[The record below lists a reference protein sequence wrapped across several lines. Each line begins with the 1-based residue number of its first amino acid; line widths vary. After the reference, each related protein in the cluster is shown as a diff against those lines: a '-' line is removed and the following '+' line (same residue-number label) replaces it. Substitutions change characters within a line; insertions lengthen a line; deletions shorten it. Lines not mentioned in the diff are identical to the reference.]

1 MRDTGLRQGS
11 CRLDEGPGT
20 WGDLTGFFLGEQTR
34 PDWGFLGWEFL
45 GWTAARSI
53 GENTH
58 DALLKHRA
66 ARRELRLSERR
77 RPQKQRTPKKRLPL
91 ELARIPAAALTL
103 DGAAEIRLGPERAPK
118 IGGPVIGAAAK
129 ICASS
134 GLTAE

>member
-1 MRDTGLRQGS
+1 MIVRDTGLRQGS
-11 CRLDEGPGT
+11 CRLDEGLGT
-20 WGDLTGFFLGEQTR
+20 RGDLAGFFLGEQTR
-34 PDWGFLGWEFL
+34 PARGFL

-77 RPQKQRTPKKRLPL
+77 RPQKQRTPKKRLAL
-91 ELARIPAAALTL
+91 ELAKIPAAALTV
-103 DGAAEIRLGPERAPK
+103 DGAAEIRLGPERTPK